1 MYHYQI
7 WKYVCSFLPSQAVDL
22 SLKFVPDRSVDVVA
36 LVSDRLANMGR
47 YVQVRSSQ

>member
-7 WKYVCSFLPSQAVDL
+7 WKYVCSFLRSQAVDL